1 MSFLSIHK
9 DTHRIGE
16 IIVAGPSLPLQKRFI
31 THLCNEV
38 VITGN
43 STVFGRSKI
52 TDELQLFFYGIGE
65 KEQYLD
71 FAWDLVAPKML
82 GYILVYNWFEGSS
95 FSSVQ
100 NLLNLLAGHTDSH
113 GIVVGDIA
121 GMPIRITPSVYES
134 GFSLSSKLYFA
145 LWDSTDKANA
155 KSVLKILVDSL
166 INHLE

>member
-1 MSFLSIHK
+1 MSILSVQK

-38 VITGN
+38 VITSN

-65 KEQYLD
+65 KDLYMD

-82 GYILVYNWFEGSS
+82 GYVLVYNWFEGKD
-95 FSSVQ
+95 FTSVQ
-100 NLLNLLAGHTDSH
+100 QLLNILSNLVDSH

-121 GMPIRITPSVYES
+121 GIPMTIDRSVYES
-134 GFSLSSKLYFA
+134 GFSLSSKLYLS
-145 LWDSTDKANA
+145 LWDSTDKTNA
-155 KSVLKILVDSL
+155 KNVLKILIDSL

>member
-1 MSFLSIHK
+1 M
-9 DTHRIGE
+9 
-16 IIVAGPSLPLQKRFI
+16 AGPSLPLQKRFI

-38 VITGN
+38 IVTNN

-65 KEQYLD
+65 KEQYMD

-82 GYILVYNWFEGSS
+82 GYVLIYNWFEGGS
-95 FSSVQ
+95 FANVQ
-100 NLLNLLAGHTDSH
+100 QLLNTLATHVDGH

-121 GMPIRITPSVYES
+121 GMPININRSVYEA

-145 LWDSTDKANA
+145 LWDSTIKSDA
-155 KSVLKILVDSL
+155 KNVLRILIDSI

>member
-1 MSFLSIHK
+1 MSLLSIQR

-16 IIVAGPSLPLQKRFI
+16 LVVAGPSLPLQKRFI

-52 TDELQLFFYGIGE
+52 TNELQLFFYGIGE
-65 KEQYLD
+65 KDQYMD

-82 GYILVYNWFEGSS
+82 GYVLVYNWFQGSN

-100 NLLNLLAGHTDSH
+100 QLIDMLSGRLDCH

-121 GMPIRITPSVYES
+121 GMPIDINRSVYEP
-134 GFSLSSKLYFA
+134 GFSLSSKLYFS
-145 LWDSTDKANA
+145 LWDSTDKSNA
-155 KSVLKILVDSL
+155 KKVLRILFDSL

>member
-1 MSFLSIHK
+1 MSILTVQK

-16 IIVAGPSLPLQKRFI
+16 IVVAGPSLPLQKRFI

-38 VITGN
+38 VITSN

-65 KEQYLD
+65 KEQYMD

-82 GYILVYNWFEGSS
+82 GYVLVYDWFEGNG
-95 FSSVQ
+95 FTNVQ
-100 NLLNLLAGHTDSH
+100 QLLNILSNHIDSH
-113 GIVVGDIA
+113 GIVVGDVGRMSINLD
-121 GMPIRITPSVYES
+121 RSVFES
-134 GFSLSSKLYFA
+134 GFSLTSKLYFS
-145 LWDSTDKANA
+145 LWDSTDKTNA
-155 KSVLKILVDSL
+155 KDVLKILIDSL